1 MKFRNYCAII
11 MGKFDKDMIIEEL
24 KKISE
29 SPTNSIDTGG
39 IMVATFTS
47 VLEPSELGELFKGF
61 GVNHMVFDLDTKSS
75 AVHMNNP
82 VLQDGLFGLINNLNS
97 DELDGMTSRLLR
109 DISMSSTT
117 KEQNPQ
123 PRTQRVKKAKKEDEM
138 TEEDVD
144 KMSPKEKQ
152 RKLDE
157 YIDFGNRN
165 GFEKLTEHDRKI
177 MELLAK

>member
-1 MKFRNYCAII
+1 
-11 MGKFDKDMIIEEL
+11 
-24 KKISE
+24 
-29 SPTNSIDTGG
+29 
-39 IMVATFTS
+39 
-47 VLEPSELGELFKGF
+47 
-61 GVNHMVFDLDTKSS
+61 
-75 AVHMNNP
+75 
-82 VLQDGLFGLINNLNS
+82 
-97 DELDGMTSRLLR
+97 
-109 DISMSSTT
+109 MSSTT